1 MLNKVHRSAVSL
13 LMAAVLSACAV
24 KRPHYDLPAVPLPA
38 EYRNSMPVTAGDELR
53 SVPEAAALPLD
64 VVSWWHSFGNPELD
78 RLVDRALANN
88 PDIRIAT
95 LRIAQAKA
103 RADQARAGRLPSVTA
118 QALTAKQAPGGTVGS
133 VPVGGD
139 VHQSQRSYQ
148 AGVQGQWRVDL
159 WGEMGALAESAEF
172 QLWRAA
178 FERDNVQ
185 RTLVASLASSYIEF
199 VSLNDRLGLAR
210 ETEAAL
216 KSTLATV
223 ERRVAVG
230 DATLGELE
238 QQRAAIFSLRAT
250 IPALEQQ
257 REEALNSVAFLV
269 GTVPSTLALS
279 SGGLDSL
286 AVPTIN
292 AGLPSALLLRRPDVR
307 AVEARLLSADADID
321 VARARLFP
329 TLDLSAQIG
338 YSSLFL
344 SQMFQPQTLFW
355 NMVASTSASIFDG
368 GRRAKEEDFSQ
379 AIHEELVETYIRTIH
394 QALREV
400 ESGLA
405 GIRLLER
412 RVLAQREAAEAARRA
427 WEISLKVYAA
437 GGLDY
442 LGLLDA
448 ERTYHR
454 HLDELL
460 RMRMERY
467 RAYINLFQAL
477 GGGGVSEPTPP
488 GNEGAL
494 AAQAPQQGRSVA
506 GPSSSPAGIVWENA
520 AGRSVEAAWRVEL
533 PALYLQST
541 VPAVWRD
548 LRSRYS
554 AQLETREL
562 HPVQVGRVE
571 MSKDTQEAWYRLYV
585 APFALAS
592 DAEAFCRT
600 LQADQQRCRVLPLQT
615 P

>member
-1 MLNKVHRSAVSL
+1 MGRSAVSL
-13 LMAAVLSACAV
+13 LMVAVLSACAV

-38 EYRNSMPVTAGDELR
+38 EYRNSASQGGEGR
-53 SVPEAAALPLD
+53 SEPEADAPPLD
-64 VVSWWHSFGNPELD
+64 VASWWRSFGSPELD

-185 RTLVASLASSYIEF
+185 RTLVASLASSYIEY
-199 VSLNDRLGLAR
+199 VSLNDRLGVAR

-223 ERRVAVG
+223 EKRVAVG

-269 GTVPSTLALS
+269 GTVPGTLGLS

-286 AVPTIN
+286 AAPVIN

-307 AVEARLLSADADID
+307 VMEARLLSADADID

-338 YSSLFL
+338 YSSLFM
-344 SQMFQPQTLFW
+344 SQLFQPQTLFW

-368 GRRAKEEDFSQ
+368 GRRAREEDFSQ

-400 ESGLA
+400 EGALA
-405 GIRLLER
+405 ATRLLEK
-412 RVLAQREAAEAARRA
+412 RVQAQREAAEAARRA
-427 WEISLKVYAA
+427 WEISLKVYAS

-448 ERTYHR
+448 ERSYHR

-467 RAYINLFQAL
+467 RAYITLFQAL
-477 GGGGVSEPTPP
+477 GGGAEAEPTRL
-488 GNEGAL
+488 GNGGIPV
-494 AAQAPQQGRSVA
+494 APSIV
-506 GPSSSPAGIVWENA
+506 PAGIVWENTER
-520 AGRSVEAAWRVEL
+520 RSVGGASWQVEL
-533 PALYLQST
+533 PALYLRST
-541 VPAVWRD
+541 IAAVWRD
-548 LRSRYS
+548 LRSRYPK
-554 AQLETREL
+554 QLENREL
-562 HPVQVGRVE
+562 HPVQLGRVE
-571 MSKDTQEAWYRLYV
+571 LSKDEHEAWYRLYV

-592 DAEAFCRT
+592 DAEAFCRS
-600 LQADQQRCRVLPLQT
+600 LQADQQRCRVLPLRT